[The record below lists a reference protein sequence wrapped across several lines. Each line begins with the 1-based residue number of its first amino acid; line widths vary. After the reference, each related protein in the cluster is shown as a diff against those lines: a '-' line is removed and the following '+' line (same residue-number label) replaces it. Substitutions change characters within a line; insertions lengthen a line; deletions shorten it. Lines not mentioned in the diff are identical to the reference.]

1 MKHFVFFLFILALAF
16 QNAKAQD
23 NTVEDSEIKTLFG
36 NRHISHGGYGGITF
50 GMDMIDGSYAFHS
63 GFRAAWMIGHSFGLG
78 FAGSGFSNQI
88 EEMSGSSN
96 DFYSLSGGYGG
107 ILLEPVFAPRLPFH
121 LSFPIV
127 AGGGTVVNTHSERY
141 DDYDWDV
148 YPEEES
154 FFLMLQ
160 PGVELEMNLLK
171 CLRLGAGVSWKF
183 TTACDL
189 PGKDRYLF
197 DHPLYQVTL
206 KFGKF

>member
-1 MKHFVFFLFILALAF
+1 MKNLAIVFLTLFTAF
-16 QNAKAQD
+16 NTLNAQENPA
-23 NTVEDSEIKTLFG
+23 EEREMKTLFG
-36 NRHISHGGYGGITF
+36 NRNLHHGGYGGLTF
-50 GMDMIDGSYAFHS
+50 GMDVIDGSYAFHS

-78 FAGSGFSNQI
+78 FAGSGFSNNI
-88 EEMSGSSN
+88 EEMADAQD

-107 ILLEPVFAPRLPFH
+107 ILLEPVFAPRMPFH

-127 AGGGTVVNTHSERY
+127 AGGGTVVNTRAEYY

-148 YPEEES
+148 YPEDES

-171 CLRLGAGVSWKF
+171 FLRLGAGVSWKF

-189 PGKDRYLF
+189 QGKDRYLF
-197 DHPLYQVTL
+197 DHPLYQVSL